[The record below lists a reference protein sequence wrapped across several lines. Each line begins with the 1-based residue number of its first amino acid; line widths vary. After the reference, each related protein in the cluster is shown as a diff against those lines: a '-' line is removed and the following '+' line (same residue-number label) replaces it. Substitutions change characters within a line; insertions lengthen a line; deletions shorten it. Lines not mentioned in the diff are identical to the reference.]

1 MILGI
6 QAIWLAMTPKV
17 FFGAVLVFAIAVYAL
32 RASERWEG
40 FRQVVTLKR
49 LLIATIVFRI
59 AYAALLTTL
68 QYFSWAAGGL
78 GALFLKESLDA
89 SLPIPFVHSLPWI
102 FGSRFGYFI
111 FYSIL
116 HFWINVVLSIF
127 IAWLFYRF
135 LILLKRHK
143 ERFFDVEETELG
155 FLLALVVGW
164 PTVTVFVPLIFLF
177 VVIASLTRLIVFKEA
192 YTTLGW
198 PFILAATA
206 TLLFGDF
213 LLIATGLSVLSV

>member
-1 MILGI
+1 MTIGI
-6 QAIWLAMTPKV
+6 QATWLAMMPKLFFWAV
-17 FFGAVLVFAIAVYAL
+17 FVCAAIIYAT
-32 RASERWEG
+32 RNGERWVR
-40 FRQVVTLKR
+40 FHSIVTQKR
-49 LLIATIVFRI
+49 LLIATIGFRV

-89 SLPIPFVHSLPWI
+89 SLPIPFVHSLSWI

-116 HFWINVVLSIF
+116 HFWVNLALSLF
-127 IAWLFYRF
+127 AAWVFYRF

-143 ERFFDVEETELG
+143 ERFFDAGEIELG
-155 FLLALVVGW
+155 FLSALIVGW
-164 PTVTVFVPLIFLF
+164 PTFTIFVPLIFLF
-177 VVIASLTRLIVFKEA
+177 VVLTSLVRLIVFKET

-198 PFILAATA
+198 PFILAAAA
-206 TLLFGDF
+206 TLLFGGF
-213 LLIATGLSVLSV
+213 LLAATGLSVLSV